1 MNNLCRICLKVSDGN
16 MQNVQESVILFKI
29 RTFLTIEISTE
40 NSLPKQ
46 ICKEC
51 SNKTTELYQFC
62 LSIQETEAKLKSYL
76 KNGCLQEYYS
86 NLINNIDFKDEKTD
100 IVFCENNDVKT
111 ETEDTYCELAETN
124 KNVIENID
132 KCKNLKQ
139 EFSIDDIQ
147 DDHYS
152 SNDELTLATIKSIK
166 KEENLTENKKKVKTK
181 KKLEQKTKEELSNN
195 SNTSTD
201 NIKQFTCLS
210 CLKIFEA
217 QNSLIQHYHAEH
229 LKKGKNSSVNYS
241 ECNLDGN
248 ITYSCKTCEHTCNIK
263 KDIIKHVAI
272 HFDERPLICKLCG
285 RTYKTVPEIIRHSRV
300 HNGLKLQCSYKCGYS
315 TAYQGALKEHENR
328 HQNVYKYTCDKCG
341 VGFHVKTW
349 YEQHQNI
356 HTGLKPYICDI
367 CGHAFHMAR
376 YLSAHRSLKHPQS
389 SNVKRYICVHCEHKC
404 DSANS
409 LALHM
414 EQHGINK
421 EKEFLCD
428 FCGKILASA
437 DQLKYHHRMHL
448 GVKPYSCSICNKT
461 FAKKFNV
468 KIHMSSHSGE
478 KTHACSRCGKRYTQR
493 STLLRHLKRHHGGAS
508 PKRSE

>member
-1 MNNLCRICLKVSDGN
+1 MNNLCRICLKVSDQN
-16 MQNVQESVILFKI
+16 MQNVQENEILFKI
-29 RTFLTIEISTE
+29 RTFLTIEISTDS
-40 NSLPKQ
+40 SLPKQ

-51 SNKTTELYQFC
+51 SIKTTELYEFC
-62 LSIQETEAKLKSYL
+62 LSIQESEAKLKSYL
-76 KNGCLQEYYS
+76 KNGCLQEFYS
-86 NLINNIDFKDEKTD
+86 NLQTNIDSKDEKTD
-100 IVFCENNDVKT
+100 IVFCENNYVKT
-111 ETEDTYCELAETN
+111 EDTTYCEVAGTN
-124 KNVIENID
+124 IKEIENID
-132 KCKNLKQ
+132 KCENLKQ
-139 EFSIDDIQ
+139 EDSIDDIQ
-147 DDHYS
+147 DCHYS
-152 SNDELTLATIKSIK
+152 SNDELTLATLK
-166 KEENLTENKKKVKTK
+166 KEEDSQEPNKKIKTK
-181 KKLEQKTKEELSNN
+181 KKLKQKTNEELSNN
-195 SNTSTD
+195 SNSSTD

-210 CLKIFEA
+210 CLSIFES
-217 QNSLIQHYHAEH
+217 QNSLIQHYHNEH
-229 LKKGKNSSVNYS
+229 LKKVKNTAVNYS

-272 HFDERPLICKLCG
+272 HVDERPLICKLCG

-300 HNGLKLQCSYKCGYS
+300 HNGVRLQCSYKCGYS
-315 TAYQGALKEHENR
+315 TVYQGALKEHENR
-328 HQNVYKYTCDKCG
+328 HLNVYKYTCDKCG

-356 HTGLKPYICDI
+356 HTGLKPYVCDI

-376 YLSAHRSLKHPQS
+376 YLSAHKSLKHPQS
-389 SNVKRYICVHCEHKC
+389 SSVKRYICVHCEHKC

-409 LALHM
+409 LALHL
-414 EQHGINK
+414 EEHGINK

-437 DQLKYHHRMHL
+437 DQLKYHHRMHS

-478 KTHACSRCGKRYTQR
+478 KSHACTRCGKRYIQR